1 MGYYK
6 KTKQSYYFLEK
17 QLKFLKTQEKQM
29 KKKDNNSLNKH
40 IFKHINQAWQGRNR
54 QKRGHHSPSSVQG
67 EWLATDDQKIT
78 F

>member
-1 MGYYK
+1 MLGK
-6 KTKQSYYFLEK
+6 AVEVPQNAREAD
-17 QLKFLKTQEKQM
+17 E
-29 KKKDNNSLNKH
+29 KKDNNSLNKH

>member
-1 MGYYK
+1 M
-6 KTKQSYYFLEK
+6 
-17 QLKFLKTQEKQM
+17 KFLKTQEKQM